1 MEAIDMTEEEKIFA
15 RKMFD
20 PRSQE
25 LRGIKHTAHL
35 ACQKY
40 NILDELDPTR
50 PSIIKEFIGKIG
62 ETYYFQGPIQFNYGC
77 HTYIGENFFTNFN
90 LTIMDDGRI
99 YIGDN
104 VCFGPNVSL
113 MATTHPLI
121 AQERMGL
128 DKNGCTTM
136 AEYADE
142 IDIGNNVWIA
152 CNATILG
159 GVHIGDNVVIGAG
172 SVVTKDIPNNYLA
185 FGNPCHPIREITE
198 LDSKKDLILES
209 DKEHFK
215 YNLK

>member
-1 MEAIDMTEEEKIFA
+1 MTEEEKIFA

-25 LRGIKHTAHL
+25 LRAIKHAAHL

-40 NILDELDPTR
+40 NAMDEFDPKR
-50 PSIIKEFIGKIG
+50 PSIIKEFIGQIG
-62 ETYYFQGPIQFNYGC
+62 KTYYFQGPIQFNYGC
-77 HTYIGENFFTNFN
+77 HTYIGENFFANFN
-90 LTIMDDGRI
+90 LMVMDDTRI

-128 DKNGCTTM
+128 DKDGHTTM

-142 IDIGNNVWIA
+142 IYIGNNVWIA

-159 GVHIGDNVVIGAG
+159 GVHIGNNAVIGAG
-172 SVVTKDIPNNYLA
+172 SVVTKDIPDNYLA
-185 FGNPCHPIREITE
+185 FGNPCHPVREITE
-198 LDSKKDLILES
+198 LDSKKDLILEA

-215 YNLK
+215 YNLQ